1 MDQLS
6 EKQIWYYH
14 IIPEYQTEKSFYAC
28 VRRSGMIK
36 FDTFYFPHML
46 SARETQ
52 RSIKFGDG
60 VWSGC
65 LYDPDI
71 YTDATF
77 TPSTKMHGVHNEPLV
92 LLKVTSEAFSYPER
106 YFGCEDESDEEALVK
121 KLNRLCGGEEM
132 EQVPRNPP
140 WV

>member
-71 YTDATF
+71 YTDGKISIQGVGGVLFPREAEIGGCVCLCLIF
-77 TPSTKMHGVHNEPLV
+77 LIKLGLSTKYMKSHVSFDVSCDL
-92 LLKVTSEAFSYPER
+92 
-106 YFGCEDESDEEALVK
+106 
-121 KLNRLCGGEEM
+121 
-132 EQVPRNPP
+132 
-140 WV
+140 